1 MLSRSC
7 LALAAASSL
16 VLSACMSPAAVP
28 ADTVSVVASTN
39 VYGDIVRQISGDKAT
54 ITSLITDPGA
64 DPHLYEADART
75 QLELAKAQ
83 VVVEN
88 GGGYD
93 DFVDTMLRAANNPGV
108 RVVNV
113 VDVSGRIAP
122 AGGELNE
129 HVWYDFTTVSMLTD
143 ELARTLGAVDP
154 ANASTFTANADTF
167 KERLQRLSAAAAAI
181 RSVHSGDGVA
191 ITEAVPLYL
200 LDACGLENKTP
211 EEFSQAI
218 EEDSDPPVGVLQETL
233 DLFADK
239 RVKLLVYNA
248 QTGGPETDRVKAAA
262 AANGVP
268 VVAVTETLPAG
279 KDYLTWMS
287 DNLSAIRSALG

>member
-1 MLSRSC
+1 MLSRFC
-7 LALAAASSL
+7 LVLAAMSSL
-16 VLSACMSPAAVP
+16 VLAACGSPP
-28 ADTVSVVASTN
+28 AGPAGGVMVVASTN
-39 VYGDIVRQISGDKAT
+39 VYGDIVKQVAGDKAT
-54 ITSLITDPGA
+54 VTSLITDPGA

-75 QLELAKAQ
+75 QLDLARAQ

-93 DFVDTMLRAANNPGV
+93 DFVDTMLRAANNPGA

-113 VDVSGRIAP
+113 VDVSGLIAP

-129 HVWYDFTTVSMLTD
+129 HVWYDFPTVSRLAD

-154 ANASTFTANADTF
+154 ANASTFTTNADAF
-167 KERLQRLSAAAAAI
+167 KQRLQQLSAGAAAI

-239 RVKLLVYNA
+239 QVKLLVYNE
-248 QTGGPETDRVKAAA
+248 QTAGPETDRVKAAA
-262 AANGVP
+262 QANGVP
-268 VVAVTETLPAG
+268 VVAVTENLPAG
-279 KDYLTWMS
+279 KDYVAWMS